1 MSFFEKGDMIMHRIL
16 IASPIKQ
23 VPSILKFF
31 LESLDELVLNEFEIN
46 FYFVDNNEEQESIDL
61 LDQFQQ
67 KHSNTI
73 IVKDM
78 PTESYQKNEYTHY
91 WNDELVDKVAQIKD
105 AIIDYA
111 LEANYDGLFLV
122 DSDLVLSPDTLT
134 RLEATNKDIISNIF
148 WTKWQPDTKSLPQVW
163 MMDEYSFSQIPS
175 KKDEA
180 RAQQEA
186 ALFLDKLKVPGV
198 YEVGGLGAC
207 TLISRRALEKGVR
220 FKRLPNVSF
229 WGEDRHFCIRAAA
242 LGFALYV
249 DTHQPAYHIY
259 RESDIEGVENYKRA
273 LKGEE
278 ASGISISLCMIV
290 RDEEPTI
297 GRCLASVQGIADEI
311 IIVDTGSTD
320 RTKEIAAQFNAT
332 IYDFTWI
339 DDFAAARNFA
349 FDQATKQYIMWLDAD
364 DIILEEDRHALIRL
378 KFELSL
384 DVDSVMMNYILA
396 FDANGK
402 PTTTL
407 KRNRLVKRSKGFRW
421 IGAVHEYLD
430 VAGNIIQIENSIT
443 HKKEKKYSDRNLRIY
458 KKRLEQGESFK
469 PRDLYYYGNEL
480 MDHQMFEEAAEQYEA
495 FLATKQ
501 GWVEDQIAACQKLAD
516 CYSHLNEL
524 ELQFRSLFRAM
535 EFASPRAEVCCRLG
549 ALFMKQNRFHEA
561 IFWYTTATQLGAP
574 PLTGAVTVHA
584 YWTWLP
590 YLQLCVCYDR
600 LGQYV
605 KANECNEKA
614 LSFHPNHPSML
625 ANQAYLAKRL
635 EEVNQK

>member
-1 MSFFEKGDMIMHRIL
+1 MNRIL

-23 VPSILKFF
+23 APSILKLF
-31 LESLDELVLNEFEIN
+31 LESLDELVINEFEVD

-73 IVKDM
+73 IVKNIS
-78 PTESYQKNEYTHY
+78 TESYQKNEYTHY
-91 WNDELVDKVAQIKD
+91 WNDELVDKVAQMKD
-105 AIIDYA
+105 AIIEYA
-111 LEANYDGLFLV
+111 LEASYDGLFLV
-122 DSDLVLSPDTLT
+122 DSDLVLSPDTLS
-134 RLEATNKDIISNIF
+134 RLEASDKDIISNIF
-148 WTKWQPDTKSLPQVW
+148 WTRWQPDTEPLPQVW

-180 RAQQEA
+180 QAQQETA
-186 ALFLDKLKVPGV
+186 NFLEKMKVPGV

-207 TLISRRALEKGVR
+207 TLISHKALEQGVR

-242 LGFALYV
+242 LGISMYV
-249 DTHQPAYHIY
+249 DTRQPAYHIY

-278 ASGISISLCMIV
+278 AGGISISLCMIV
-290 RDEEPTI
+290 KDEEPTI
-297 GRCLASVQGIADEI
+297 ARCLASVQGIADEI
-311 IIVDTGSTD
+311 VIVDTGSTD
-320 RTKEIAAQFNAT
+320 RTKEIAAQFNAN
-332 IYDFTWI
+332 IYDFAWI
-339 DDFAAARNFA
+339 DDFGAARNYA
-349 FDQATKQYIMWLDAD
+349 FDQATKQYILWLDAD
-364 DIILEEDRHALIRL
+364 DVILEEDRQALIRL
-378 KFELSL
+378 KYELSFEI
-384 DVDSVMMNYILA
+384 DSVMMNYNLA

-402 PTTTL
+402 PTTSL

-421 IGAVHEYLD
+421 IGVVHEYLE
-430 VAGNIIQIENSIT
+430 VYGNIMQSEISIT
-443 HKKEKKYSDRNLRIY
+443 HKKEKTYSDRNLRIY
-458 KKRLEQGESFK
+458 KKRLELGESFK

-480 MDHQMFEEAAEQYEA
+480 MDHLMFDEAAKQYEA

-535 EFASPRAEVCCRLG
+535 EFAPPRAEVCCRLG
-549 ALFMKQNRFHEA
+549 ALFVEQDRINEA
-561 IFWYTTATQLGAP
+561 IFWYTTATQLEKP
-574 PLTGAVTVHA
+574 PVTGAFIIHA

-614 LSFHPNHPSML
+614 LSFHPIHPSML

>member
-1 MSFFEKGDMIMHRIL
+1 MSFLEKGDIMNRIL

-23 VPSILKFF
+23 VPAILKLF
-31 LESLDELVLNEFEIN
+31 LESLDELVINEFEVD

-73 IVKDM
+73 IVKNSS
-78 PTESYQKNEYTHY
+78 TESYQKNEYTHY
-91 WNDELVDKVAQIKD
+91 WNDELVDKVAQMKD
-105 AIIDYA
+105 AIIEYA
-111 LEANYDGLFLV
+111 LEASYDGLFLV
-122 DSDLVLSPDTLT
+122 DSDLVLSPDTLS
-134 RLEATNKDIISNIF
+134 RLEGEEKDIISNIF
-148 WTKWQPDTKSLPQVW
+148 WTRWQPGTEPLPQVW
-163 MMDEYSFSQIPS
+163 MMDEYSFSSIPS
-175 KKDEA
+175 KKDEEL
-180 RAQQEA
+180 AQKEA
-186 ALFLDKLKVPGV
+186 AFFLEKLKVPGV

-207 TLISRRALEKGVR
+207 TLISRKALEQGVS

-242 LGFALYV
+242 LGFSMYV

-259 RESDIEGVENYKRA
+259 RESDLEGVENYKRA

-278 ASGISISLCMIV
+278 AGGISISLCMIV
-290 RDEEPTI
+290 KDEEPTI

-339 DDFAAARNFA
+339 DDFAAARNYA
-349 FDQATKQYIMWLDAD
+349 FDQATKQYILWLDAD
-364 DIILEEDRHALIRL
+364 DIILEEDRQALLRL
-378 KFELSL
+378 KFDLSL
-384 DVDSVMMNYILA
+384 DVDSVMMNYNLA

-402 PTTTL
+402 PTTSL

-421 IGAVHEYLD
+421 IGVVHEYLD
-430 VAGNIIQIENSIT
+430 VAGNIIQSEISIT
-443 HKKEKKYSDRNLRIY
+443 HKKEKTYSDRNLRIY
-458 KKRLEQGESFK
+458 KKRLEQGETFK

-480 MDHQMFEEAAEQYEA
+480 MDHQMFNEAAEQYEA

-549 ALFMKQNRFHEA
+549 ALFMEQNRLHEA
-561 IFWYTTATQLGAP
+561 IFWYTTATQLEGP
-574 PLTGAVTVHA
+574 PVTGAFTIHA

-590 YLQLCVCYDR
+590 YLQLCVCYDQ

-614 LSFHPNHPSML
+614 LSFHPTHPSML